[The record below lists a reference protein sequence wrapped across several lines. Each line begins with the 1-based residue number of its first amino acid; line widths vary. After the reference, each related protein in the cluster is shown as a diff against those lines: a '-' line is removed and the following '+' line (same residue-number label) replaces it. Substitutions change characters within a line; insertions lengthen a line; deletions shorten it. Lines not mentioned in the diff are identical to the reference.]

1 MDMNWI
7 DEIRD
12 PEPRKRYIYNA
23 DDYDPQY
30 GDPYYREHS
39 TRADSLWRL
48 YEESGTSITFDAF
61 ADESRQTDYRMETGA
76 LRDFFNGSQSALSS
90 YRNPMGGNPLI
101 AFGSIGRWDG
111 ERTGISS
118 FETFDDLMNG
128 DDSPF
133 KDCEIDHIWDEN
145 GILKMRG
152 HHHDGSVEVE
162 IRQLTDQGCEAL
174 ESYEQSWAGEPFDAA
189 GRHYDGGKE
198 SVDRFW
204 NDLKTDRGLA
214 VEPRYVELA
223 FGCPPIEWDI
233 DARVRDFAERMG
245 DEYTSLYEQDTT
257 GIKGGDFE
265 RFGAFADNRLD
276 FIRALTKARGHG
288 SHQQRPGDSRI
299 PQHIRQARR
308 DARTITGITGKGRT
322 VRRSMRS
329 DRPDDGLPATGFAG
343 SHPIDAKGVHDDF
356 DAIRPRI
363 GFHAMFEN
371 IHPFTDGNGR
381 TGRQILNLMLMAA
394 GYRPVA
400 IKHDAGR
407 SYGKSLEAWQVD
419 GDPKPFISQLV
430 QCVDQ
435 EERAVA
441 EIVGRLRENPF
452 SENAIDGIG
461 LEDGP
466 ARGRSL

>member
-61 ADESRQTDYRMETGA
+61 ADESRQTDYRME
-76 LRDFFNGSQSALSS
+76 
-90 YRNPMGGNPLI
+90 
-101 AFGSIGRWDG
+101 
-111 ERTGISS
+111 
-118 FETFDDLMNG
+118 
-128 DDSPF
+128 
-133 KDCEIDHIWDEN
+133 
-145 GILKMRG
+145 
-152 HHHDGSVEVE
+152 
-162 IRQLTDQGCEAL
+162 
-174 ESYEQSWAGEPFDAA
+174 AG
-189 GRHYDGGKE
+189 
-198 SVDRFW
+198 
-204 NDLKTDRGLA
+204 
-214 VEPRYVELA
+214 
-223 FGCPPIEWDI
+223 
-233 DARVRDFAERMG
+233 
-245 DEYTSLYEQDTT
+245 
-257 GIKGGDFE
+257 
-265 RFGAFADNRLD
+265 
-276 FIRALTKARGHG
+276 
-288 SHQQRPGDSRI
+288 
-299 PQHIRQARR
+299 
-308 DARTITGITGKGRT
+308 
-322 VRRSMRS
+322 
-329 DRPDDGLPATGFAG
+329 
-343 SHPIDAKGVHDDF
+343 
-356 DAIRPRI
+356 
-363 GFHAMFEN
+363 
-371 IHPFTDGNGR
+371 
-381 TGRQILNLMLMAA
+381 MAA